1 MTDMAEGLP
10 PIGLLG
16 SPLGSP
22 VEPKRFE
29 AILDPSNSAED
40 MLNLMAS
47 LMPQLGV
54 QVSTGAM
61 GIYRFDAPAIGSLA
75 QGTYQSSTKVFNPAS
90 AFNTVVPVNGS
101 IAIECAIVRRE
112 SGTSLS
118 FTFSDD
124 QWWSYERAED
134 WVANFLLNLAAL
146 NGRAAKLN
154 GHRVELR
161 LRQVEIRKNISALPC
176 RILLD
181 GCQAKSAV
189 GLKSQ
194 NATNGR
200 RGAISA
206 PPGAFAKS
214 FRHAIEAA
222 LLARDVVSS
231 CR

>member
-54 QVSTGAM
+54 QVSTGAIE
-61 GIYRFDAPAIGSLA
+61 IYRFDAPAIGFLA

-90 AFNTVVPVNGS
+90 AFDTVVPVNGS

-112 SGTSLS
+112 SGTSLYL
-118 FTFSDD
+118 TFSDD

-146 NGRAAKLN
+146 NGRAAKLQTDIEWN
-154 GHRVELR
+154 CVYGKWRYEKTYQLY
-161 LRQVEIRKNISALPC
+161 L
-176 RILLD
+176 
-181 GCQAKSAV
+181 V
-189 GLKSQ
+189 GYYW
-194 NATNGR
+194 TVVR
-200 RGAISA
+200 RN
-206 PPGAFAKS
+206 PP
-214 FRHAIEAA
+214 
-222 LLARDVVSS
+222 LT
-231 CR
+231 